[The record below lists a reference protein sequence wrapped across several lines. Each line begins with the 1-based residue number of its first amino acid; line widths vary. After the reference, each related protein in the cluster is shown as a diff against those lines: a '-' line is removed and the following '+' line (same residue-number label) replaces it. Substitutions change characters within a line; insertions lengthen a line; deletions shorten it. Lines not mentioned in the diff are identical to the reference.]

1 MLGDTR
7 TLTTLCCFLIVFFI
21 IGISSFLELF
31 VLILFFVVLYAL
43 MFSKTVIYMSSDFFH
58 ALGNCVDA
66 AKSE

>member
-7 TLTTLCCFLIVFFI
+7 TLTALCCFLIVIFI
-21 IGISSFLELF
+21 IGIRSFLELF

-43 MFSKTVIYMSSDFFH
+43 MFSRTVIHMTSDFLH
-58 ALGNCVDA
+58 SLGNYVDT